1 MYKIFVGNKP
11 IVLTTALETET
22 DFKNFMIDAVNI
34 NKVLAKLKK
43 DKYNSVRIVG
53 VDKEVLLKKFLALL
67 PNVIAGGGKVYN
79 PKNEILF
86 IFRNGKWDLPKGKAE
101 AKETINQTALR
112 EVEEETGITG
122 LSITKPLEITYHI
135 FKRNERHYIKVT
147 YWFQMYSEY
156 EGTLVPQEK
165 EGITKVKWIPETKLK
180 KVLKNSYSNI
190 KLLI

>member
-22 DFKNFMIDAVNI
+22 DFKNFMIDAVDI

-67 PNVIAGGGKVYN
+67 PNVIAGGGKVFN

-156 EGTLVPQEK
+156 EGILVPQEK

-180 KVLKNSYSNI
+180 KVLNNSYSNI